1 MCSAYCPSLDFC
13 PAIHVHIIVTGYPE
27 QKKGSEGCCFV
38 LQSLAARTIS
48 VVAAHDL
55 NKVQDAKAAK
65 DVAVL
70 ADKFVDAVK
79 QAANSDR

>member
-1 MCSAYCPSLDFC
+1 M
-13 PAIHVHIIVTGYPE
+13 HIIATGYSE
-27 QKKGSEGCCFV
+27 QKKCLEIHSFV

-48 VVAAHDL
+48 VVAAHDIYE
-55 NKVQDAKAAK
+55 VQDAKTAK

-79 QAANSDR
+79 QAASSDR